1 MQGNGRRVPLGMDSR
16 WRDERAG
23 CTMITGTFGTT
34 TREHQRKKE
43 TYQTWFTS
51 TTRRSE
57 YKYGIAMRTLR
68 RACSCE
74 VAGGWVMKNGLRLWC
89 CGKELWGL
97 GWATDVV
104 CTMYPG
110 SDDGSGTGKKGR
122 KREERHRRDT
132 SASPPRVLAESV
144 KWRKAHCLSAA
155 SYQIRCLSS
164 YSSCPVHLHTLH
176 TNTKSDNHCLRTTS
190 TAYHRL
196 LIIFSNTRI
205 HSLCIHP
212 Q

>member
-43 TYQTWFTS
+43 TYQTWLTS

-68 RACSCE
+68 RTCSCE

-104 CTMYPG
+104 CTMYPAG
-110 SDDGSGTGKKGR
+110 ATTGLGLGR
-122 KREERHRRDT
+122 RGG
-132 SASPPRVLAESV
+132 
-144 KWRKAHCLSAA
+144 
-155 SYQIRCLSS
+155 
-164 YSSCPVHLHTLH
+164 
-176 TNTKSDNHCLRTTS
+176 NGKSDTGETLPLVRLGCLLS
-190 TAYHRL
+190 QSNGEKLTAYQPH
-196 LIIFSNTRI
+196 LIRSDV
-205 HSLCIHP
+205 
-212 Q
+212 

>member
-1 MQGNGRRVPLGMDSR
+1 M
-16 WRDERAG
+16 
-23 CTMITGTFGTT
+23 
-34 TREHQRKKE
+34 
-43 TYQTWFTS
+43 
-51 TTRRSE
+51 
-57 YKYGIAMRTLR
+57 
-68 RACSCE
+68 
-74 VAGGWVMKNGLRLWC
+74 MKNDLRLWC

-144 KWRKAHCLSAA
+144 EWRKAHCLSAA

-164 YSSCPVHLHTLH
+164 YSSCPSYHSYEYKIRQPLPTDHFDRVSSTPYYLLQHSYSFIVHTLPIAVECP
-176 TNTKSDNHCLRTTS
+176 SLLASVCFGQQITTTYVVVWCARFS
-190 TAYHRL
+190 QNCHQFSPQTTAVADRMYGL
-196 LIIFSNTRI
+196 
-205 HSLCIHP
+205 HSP
-212 Q
+212 